1 MTTTT
6 AQRTTSSKPGAVGKA
21 GDGADNEADGG
32 KGKGGKSP
40 SAKFFKSKKFL
51 IAVVGVLV
59 IGGGA
64 YKFAMPHKAAPPAG
78 GDVVPIDA
86 MTVNLAGGHFLK
98 VAAGVQ
104 LVKGK
109 ASATDFNV
117 SQAAQA
123 LIDEFS
129 NRTVQSLSTNAERE
143 KLRKDLVANVKK
155 AYPEEVFDVF
165 LTQFVY
171 Q

>member
-1 MTTTT
+1 MSTPT

-21 GDGADNEADGG
+21 GDAGADGEKDGATA
-32 KGKGGKSP
+32 KGS
-40 SAKFFKSKKFL
+40 FFKSKKFL

-59 IGGGA
+59 VGGGA

-78 GDVVPIDA
+78 GEVVPIEA

-109 ASATDFNV
+109 ATATDFNV

-123 LIDEFS
+123 VIDEFS
-129 NRTVQSLSTNAERE
+129 NRTVQSLSSNAARE

>member
-1 MTTTT
+1 MTTPT

-32 KGKGGKSP
+32 KGKGGKS
-40 SAKFFKSKKFL
+40 AGGKFFKSKKFL

-59 IGGGA
+59 VGGGA
-64 YKFAMPHKAAPPAG
+64 YKFAMPHKAAPPTG

-86 MTVNLAGGHFLK
+86 MT
-98 VAAGVQ
+98 
-104 LVKGK
+104 VKGK